1 MKKSAFIKQLDP
13 AAIEA
18 AITRA
23 EAVTSGEIRVIVL
36 HEPAADPL
44 AAAQAAFTRLG
55 MEKTRDRNGVL
66 ILVAPESQTFA
77 VIGDEGVHRKCGQAF
92 WDELAAAMSGAF
104 QRGKFTAGLLAG
116 IERAGRLLGEHFP
129 RRPDDTDELPNRVVE
144 Q

>member
-1 MKKSAFIKQLDP
+1 MKKSTFIKQLDH

-23 EAVTSGEIRVIVL
+23 ESVTSGEIRVIVL
-36 HEPAADPL
+36 HEPATDPM
-44 AAAQAAFTRLG
+44 AAAQDAFTRLG

-77 VIGDEGVHRKCGQAF
+77 IVGDAGVHARCGQAF

-104 QRGKFTAGLLAG
+104 RRGEFTAALQAG
-116 IERAGRLLGEHFP
+116 IGRAGALLGEHFP
-129 RRPDDTDELPNRVVE
+129 RRPDDTNELPNPVVE

>member
-1 MKKSAFIKQLDP
+1 MKKSTFIKQLDHT
-13 AAIEA
+13 AIEA

-23 EAVTSGEIRVIVL
+23 EAMTSGEIRVIVL
-36 HEPAADPL
+36 HESAADPV
-44 AAAQAAFTRLG
+44 AAAQGAFTRLG

-77 VIGDEGVHRKCGQAF
+77 VIGDEGVHARCGQAF

-104 QRGKFTAGLLAG
+104 RRGEFTAGLQTG
-116 IERAGRLLGEHFP
+116 IERAGALLGEHFP
-129 RRPDDTDELPNRVVE
+129 RRPDDTNELPNPVVA